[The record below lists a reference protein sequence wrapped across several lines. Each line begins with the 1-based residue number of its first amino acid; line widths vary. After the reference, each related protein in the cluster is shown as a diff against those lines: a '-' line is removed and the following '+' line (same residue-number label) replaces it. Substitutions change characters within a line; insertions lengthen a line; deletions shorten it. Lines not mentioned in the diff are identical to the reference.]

1 MAMPTGYIYAL
12 VNQYIGNGLNFTDEG
27 ESPTGVIYEVEDAS
41 ALTVSIGDVAGD
53 GHVLYFEDNKVLCS
67 FTTTKLPIGDTSL
80 GSKIVGKYTNEA
92 AFGKILKNFT
102 GPYTTS
108 AKKMVEVENRALKGR
123 YTVEMY
129 QDLKAQH
136 GLAADDELMSLMQYE
151 IQAEMDR
158 QVVDFVNSNATQ
170 LPDTNF
176 GIPATQADIII
187 PDGRWEIERYRAQTV
202 RIAKEATLIGID
214 TKRGQG
220 NFLLVSPLVATML
233 EQVGSFQAAPV
244 ASGVSAP
251 VSGGI
256 AGTFDNRYKVVIDQY
271 ATNDYC
277 TVLYKGTDRR
287 DSMGFFAP
295 YVPLAFTRVTNFES
309 GQPAIIAKTRYALT
323 TIPGIESP
331 DSNDRAKA
339 YARSFG
345 IDFANTILAR

>member
-1 MAMPTGYIYAL
+1 
-12 VNQYIGNGLNFTDEG
+12 
-27 ESPTGVIYEVEDAS
+27 
-41 ALTVSIGDVAGD
+41 
-53 GHVLYFEDNKVLCS
+53 
-67 FTTTKLPIGDTSL
+67 
-80 GSKIVGKYTNEA
+80 
-92 AFGKILKNFT
+92 
-102 GPYTTS
+102 
-108 AKKMVEVENRALKGR
+108 
-123 YTVEMY
+123 
-129 QDLKAQH
+129 
-136 GLAADDELMSLMQYE
+136 
-151 IQAEMDR
+151 
-158 QVVDFVNSNATQ
+158 
-170 LPDTNF
+170 
-176 GIPATQADIII
+176 
-187 PDGRWEIERYRAQTV
+187 
-202 RIAKEATLIGID
+202 
-214 TKRGQG
+214 
-220 NFLLVSPLVATML
+220 ML

-339 YARSFG
+339 YARSFC